1 MQRKPSENAK
11 SLRLSDGSMLKIEQ
25 HKSLE
30 STAQLARSYA
40 EAGYPNKYVV
50 FSETVTAPTALR
62 GSGNDA
68 SHGIFMSCVL
78 RPSFFPSQ
86 AGLLAPLSAVAM
98 LTALEE
104 HTEKELGIGWLSD
117 VFCEGKRIA
126 NVSIEG
132 KLDSFASYEYLIVTF
147 SVLLDDKSFP
157 PRLGDMIKKVF
168 ETGNDSISIIIAK
181 TILHKFFT
189 VYAGL
194 KSPAKHMDTYA
205 RRFILVDKRI
215 KYIKDGKKH
224 RCRVVGV
231 NKQTG
236 ALNVDIGKGELMQIN
251 SPSGVIIP
259 NRIK

>member
-1 MQRKPSENAK
+1 MLKKQDENTT
-11 SLRLSDGSMLKIEQ
+11 SLRLADGSMLKIEQ
-25 HKSLE
+25 HKSVE
-30 STAQLARSYA
+30 STAKLARSYA
-40 EAGYPNKYVV
+40 ESGYPNKYVV
-50 FSETVTAPTALR
+50 FSEEVTDPGVLNGAGA
-62 GSGNDA
+62 DA
-68 SHGIFMSCVL
+68 SRGVFMSCVL

-117 VFCEGKRIA
+117 VYCEGKRIA
-126 NVSIEG
+126 SVNIEG
-132 KLDSFASYEYLIVTF
+132 KLDNFSSYEYLIVTF
-147 SVLLDDKSFP
+147 SVLLDERSFP

-224 RCRVVGV
+224 KCRVIGI

-236 ALNVDIGKGELMQIN
+236 ALNVDIGKGESMQIT

-259 NRIK
+259 SKIK